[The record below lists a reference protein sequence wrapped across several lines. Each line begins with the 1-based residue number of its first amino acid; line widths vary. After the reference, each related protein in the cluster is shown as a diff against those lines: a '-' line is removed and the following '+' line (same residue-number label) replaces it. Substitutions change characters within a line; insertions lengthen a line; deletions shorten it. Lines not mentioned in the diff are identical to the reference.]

1 MFQLGPHPP
10 TFKPT
15 SPTCYGRACRRQL
28 WDWIQIANHW
38 IILDHGRKVWN
49 TTCHVQSVIRWGVEL
64 EKHGQYFGSCKSC
77 TAKAP
82 RRISEEITHSWNSKH
97 KQQNVSK
104 CWMKHKQDKNGDNS
118 EKKYRKKHH
127 SDFDETMHV
136 FEKFRFE
143 TSHMSLMSW
152 TKATAE
158 SSWKQQLGSK
168 LSKLARPAAK
178 TGRGIRRDLKNSK
191 VHRAHNVVEN
201 GCMFHKNWNTWI
213 MSCCI
218 LCVYIIMNSYVC
230 SAAPNRDTP
239 RQSAGLFWGW
249 EMAAKQ
255 MYKAT
260 QYCSVGVSSIWYML
274 QMFPLKIEDQ
284 CQSETMRLVILMRS
298 EEAVFNGTLPSSNM

>member
-118 EKKYRKKHH
+118 EKKYRKNITAISTKRCTCLK
-127 SDFDETMHV
+127 SFDSRLPTWV
-136 FEKFRFE
+136 
-143 TSHMSLMSW
+143 SW
-152 TKATAE
+152 VGQKQQLKAAE
-158 SSWKQQLGSK
+158 SSS
-168 LSKLARPAAK
+168 LAPSCPNWQDQRQKPEEGFGE
-178 TGRGIRRDLKNSK
+178 TLRIRRY
-191 VHRAHNVVEN
+191 
-201 GCMFHKNWNTWI
+201 T
-213 MSCCI
+213 
-218 LCVYIIMNSYVC
+218 
-230 SAAPNRDTP
+230 
-239 RQSAGLFWGW
+239 GL
-249 EMAAKQ
+249 
-255 MYKAT
+255 
-260 QYCSVGVSSIWYML
+260 
-274 QMFPLKIEDQ
+274 
-284 CQSETMRLVILMRS
+284 TM
-298 EEAVFNGTLPSSNM
+298 